1 MEQQKAI
8 VQKTIELIDETFK
21 SLRSAEGAFDLLQNF
36 KSIDTLED
44 ISTTLQKKYQE
55 VLKQY

>member
-44 ISTTLQKKYQE
+44 ISTTL
-55 VLKQY
+55 

>member
-21 SLRSAEGAFDLLQNF
+21 SLRSAEGAFDLL
-36 KSIDTLED
+36 
-44 ISTTLQKKYQE
+44 
-55 VLKQY
+55 